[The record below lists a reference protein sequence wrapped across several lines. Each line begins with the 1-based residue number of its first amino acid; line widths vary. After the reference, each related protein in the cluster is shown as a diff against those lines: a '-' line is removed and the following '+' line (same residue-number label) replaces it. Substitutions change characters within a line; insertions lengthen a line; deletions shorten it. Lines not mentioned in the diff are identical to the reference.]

1 MVEFGP
7 VFYVLA
13 AAVLLFV
20 FFMFLLIR
28 RTFAG
33 FREGFEDG
41 KRN

>member
-7 VFYVLA
+7 VFYALA

-28 RTFAG
+28 RTFTG
-33 FREGFEDG
+33 LREGFEDG
-41 KRN
+41 KRD